1 MKKLM
6 LMAIAIVLAITPVS
20 AKDKTKNRDKKQKG
34 QPAAQQAPQPP
45 KPSVSRHG
53 MFDITKVN
61 ADWFMEI
68 PDSLLEKD
76 ILAITRYTSTP
87 SNSGKFG
94 GEMCNE
100 QVVYFQKG
108 VDGNLLL
115 RSRMTVTE
123 LVPNEAIC
131 SSITLLAPS
140 PTANAAMTAPTP
152 MMMPSVVRNE
162 RVLLRRRARMAMRKI
177 SMNEIT
183 GVPPF

>member
-45 KPSVSRHG
+45 KPSISRQG

-68 PDSLLEKD
+68 PDSLLGKD

-115 RSRMTVTE
+115 RSRMTD
-123 LVPNEAIC
+123 
-131 SSITLLAPS
+131 
-140 PTANAAMTAPTP
+140 
-152 MMMPSVVRNE
+152 
-162 RVLLRRRARMAMRKI
+162 
-177 SMNEIT
+177 
-183 GVPPF
+183 